1 MDIESV
7 CFDPRSEMDDVLS
20 LFADKARLKK
30 LELAGLVSESVP
42 EHLVGDPNRLRQVLI
57 NLVGNAIKVRL
68 APDSLFCFN
77 NYHER

>member
-30 LELAGLVSESVP
+30 LELAGLVSDSVP

-57 NLVGNAIKVRL
+57 NLVGNAIKVG
-68 APDSLFCFN
+68 
-77 NYHER
+77 